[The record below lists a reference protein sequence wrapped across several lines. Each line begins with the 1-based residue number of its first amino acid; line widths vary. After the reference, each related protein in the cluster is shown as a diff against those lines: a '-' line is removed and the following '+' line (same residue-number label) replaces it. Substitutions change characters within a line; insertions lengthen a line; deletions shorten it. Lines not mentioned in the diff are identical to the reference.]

1 MPESFVFYESYL
13 RGIEL
18 QSEQV
23 QAKLFLAVCRYALRG
38 EQPQGLTDSELGL
51 FELIRPTI
59 DANTQRRESAKKG
72 GGQKGN
78 SNAKKRPM
86 VELSDE
92 KKRPMV
98 DFCEVEKRPN
108 GNETETV
115 TVNEDEDVT
124 ERSAP
129 DYSEVALTADEMNEL
144 VGLSDRLSVN
154 TYIKKLSDWQ
164 AANKK
169 RSVKAYTVIKGW
181 ITQDKAAGSKSCV
194 NFPADDNENK
204 SYTVEKLESISR
216 NFMLRNRD
224 LD

>member
-108 GNETETV
+108 ENETETV

-144 VGLSDRLSVN
+144 VSLSDRLSVN

-164 AANKK
+164 VANKK
-169 RSVKAYTVIKGW
+169 RSSKAYTVIRGW
-181 ITQDKAAGSKSCV
+181 ITQDKAAGGKSCV